1 MGFALMGP
9 GIDITSCSNR
19 HLMRFLIAILT
30 VFALVTPSA
39 SAQPFIGDYDL
50 EAEAAFVDSLISLM
64 TLEEKLG
71 QLTQYAG
78 QWTVTG
84 PTASP
89 SGEEAIRTGE
99 VGSFLNIFG
108 AENTRRLQQIAV
120 EESRLG
126 IPLIFGADVIHGYRT
141 VFPTPLAETA
151 SWNLE
156 AVEHAARIA
165 AREAA
170 AAGIHWTFAPMVDI
184 ARDARWGRIVEG
196 SGEDPYLGSRMAE
209 ARVRGFQGY
218 TLEGLKADSTVLA
231 TAKHF
236 AAYGA
241 AEAGRDYNPAD
252 ISERTLREVY
262 LPPFKAAVDAGAQT
276 LMSAFNEIGGVPA
289 TASRHLMTDI
299 LRDEW
304 GFDGFVVADYTAI
317 WELINHGVAAD
328 SAQAGALALAAG
340 VDMSMVDG
348 IYIRRLPDLVRAGRF
363 SEVMVDEAVR
373 RVLRGK
379 YRAGLF
385 EDPYRYNDAAREAE
399 TILADEHRAF
409 ARDMAAQSIVLL
421 KNEGGVLPLSKDVGS
436 VAVIGALA
444 ADSLSALGAWAVS
457 GQKEDAV
464 PILDGIRQALPE
476 TDVRFAPGYP
486 SAVRPGYLPFE
497 EAVRIMLSEDTS
509 GHDEAVALA
518 RESDAVVLVLGEHRE
533 LSGEAA
539 SRADVGL
546 PGAQEELAR
555 RVIEAA
561 GEKPLVVLLTNGRP
575 LAIPYLAEAAPAI
588 LEVWQL
594 GIEMGPAVAD
604 VLFGDVNPSGKLPVT
619 FPRAT
624 GQEPLYYN
632 HKPTGRPPSEGNKYN
647 SKYID
652 VHWTPLYPFGHGLSY
667 TTFSYDGLRLSQ
679 GEIEQDDSLVVS
691 VDVANTGSSAG
702 SEVVQLY
709 IHDET
714 AAVTRPVMEL
724 KGFQRL
730 ELGPAE
736 KRTVTFTL
744 HPGDLAFWG
753 LDGSWTVEPGR
764 FQVFVGTSSADTLS
778 DSFELVE

>member
-1 MGFALMGP
+1 
-9 GIDITSCSNR
+9 
-19 HLMRFLIAILT
+19 MRFSIAILT
-30 VFALVTPSA
+30 VFALLTPVA
-39 SAQPFIGDYDL
+39 SAQSFVGDYDL
-50 EAEAAFVDSLISLM
+50 DAETAFVDSLLSQM

-108 AENTRRLQQIAV
+108 AENTRRLQEIAV

-141 VFPTPLAETA
+141 VFPTPLAEAA

-170 AAGIHWTFAPMVDI
+170 AAGIHWTFAPMVDV

-218 TLEGLKADSTVLA
+218 TLEGLSADSTVLA

-262 LPPFKAAVDAGAQT
+262 LPPFKAAIDAGAQT

-289 TASRHLMTDI
+289 TASRHIMTDI
-299 LRDEW
+299 LRGEW

-348 IYIRRLPDLVRAGRF
+348 IYIRRLPELVRTGAF
-363 SEVMVDEAVR
+363 PEDVVDEAVR

-379 YRAGLF
+379 VRAGLF
-385 EDPYRYNDAAREAE
+385 EDPYRYNDAARESAMV
-399 TILADEHRAF
+399 LADEHRAF
-409 ARDMAAQSIVLL
+409 AREVAAQSIVLL
-421 KNEGGVLPLSKDVGS
+421 KNEGGVLPLSKEVGS
-436 VAVIGALA
+436 LAVIGALA

-457 GQKEDAV
+457 GRKEDAV

-476 TDVRFAPGYP
+476 ADVRFAPGYP

-497 EAVRIMLSEDTS
+497 EAVRIMLSDDTS
-509 GHDEAVALA
+509 GHAEAIALA
-518 RESDAVVLVLGEHRE
+518 READAVVLVLGEHRE

-575 LAIPYLAEAAPAI
+575 LAIPFLAEAAPAI

-594 GIEMGPAVAD
+594 GVEMGPAVAD
-604 VLFGDVNPSGKLPVT
+604 VLFGDVSPSGKLPVT

-647 SKYID
+647 SKYIG

-667 TTFSYDGLRLSQ
+667 TAFSYDGLRLDRHEM
-679 GEIEQDDSLVVS
+679 GQDDSLVVS
-691 VDVANTGSSAG
+691 VDITNTGSRPG
-702 SEVVQLY
+702 IEVAQLY

-714 AAVTRPVMEL
+714 AEVTRPVMEL
-724 KGFQRL
+724 RGFRRV
-730 ELGPAE
+730 ELDPAE
-736 KRTVTFTL
+736 TQTVSFTL
-744 HPGDLAFWG
+744 RRDDLAFWG
-753 LDGSWTVEPGR
+753 LDGSWTAEPGR
-764 FQVFVGTSSADTLS
+764 FHVYVGTSSAETMA
-778 DSFELVE
+778 DSFELVD